1 MKRRLILRMTAVLMT
16 AVILA
21 VTIPYKTSYAKTT
34 GEKLNEAQRE
44 QERMKGE
51 VAETQK
57 EKEELTEK
65 KGALNKELN
74 NFNSQLDVIVAN
86 INDLDERITKKE
98 AEIAATQEA
107 LAEAIEV
114 ETTQYQSMKK
124 RIQFM
129 YEDSR
134 SLYLEIMFKAKSF
147 SNFITLSNYIDSLA
161 DYDKMK
167 LDEYEAIRISVEEL
181 EAKLQ
186 GEKEELDG
194 LMAEAEAEK
203 ASMMDVISD
212 TQSSISKYSDLIE
225 DVEAELLKKEAELE
239 AQRNTVEALQ
249 KQLEEELRLTALANA
264 SAWRDISEV
273 SFSENDRYLLAVL
286 IYCEAGGEP
295 YEGQLA
301 VGAVVIN
308 RILSSVYPNTMTGV
322 IYQDW
327 QFSPVK
333 SGRFEQYLAIGKT
346 TNSCYS
352 AADAAMSGATNV
364 GNALHFRTP
373 LPGLNGIQIG
383 NHVFY

>member
-1 MKRRLILRMTAVLMT
+1 MVRRCIKR
-16 AVILA
+16 ILA
-21 VTIPYKTSYAKTT
+21 AVFAVAILTATIPYSTVYAETTS
-34 GEKLNEAQRE
+34 EKLKNAKKEKD
-44 QERMKGE
+44 RMETE
-51 VAETQK
+51 VKETQK
-57 EKEELTEK
+57 EKEELNEK
-65 KGALNKELN
+65 KSALNSELKS
-74 NFNSQLDVIVAN
+74 FNSQLDEIIEH
-86 INDLDERITKKE
+86 INDLDAKIADKEREISETE
-98 AEIAATQEA
+98 AALEEARDTEATQY
-107 LAEAIEV
+107 L
-114 ETTQYQSMKK
+114 SMKK

-129 YEDSR
+129 YEDSQ
-134 SLYLEIMFKAKSF
+134 SLYLEIVFQAKSF

-161 DYDKMK
+161 NYDQRKFE
-167 LDEYEAIRISVEEL
+167 EYQEIRISIEEL

-186 GEKEELDG
+186 GEKADLDD
-194 LMAEAEAEK
+194 LKAEAEAEK
-203 ASMMDVISD
+203 ANMMDVISS
-212 TQSSISKYSDLIE
+212 TQSSISKYSNLIDE
-225 DVEAELLKKEAELE
+225 VEKELLEKEAELE

-264 SAWRDISEV
+264 SAWRDISEIN
-273 SFSENDRYLLAVL
+273 FDANDRYMLAVL

-308 RILSSVYPNTMTGV
+308 RILSSVYPDTMTGV

-333 SGRFEQYLAIGKT
+333 SGRFGNYLAVGKT
-346 TNSCYS
+346 TQSCYS

-364 GNALHFRTP
+364 GNSLHFRTP